1 MTNYSHKAS
10 KFLRSALE
18 FKPNRPNESQLR
30 YEFLSKLEDAIGTM
44 GQYIQ
49 QRHGMESYRDLL
61 NAVCSDKEE

>member
-1 MTNYSHKAS
+1 MTAYTHKAS

-18 FKPNRPNESQLR
+18 FKPNRPDESQLR

-49 QRHGMESYRDLL
+49 QRHGMQAYRELL
-61 NAVCSDKEE
+61 KSVCSDREK

>member
-1 MTNYSHKAS
+1 MTNYTHKANRFIRNS
-10 KFLRSALE
+10 LEGISNMTDDSFL
-18 FKPNRPNESQLR
+18 N
-30 YEFLSKLEDAIGTM
+30 KLEGRILSM